1 MNTHEN
7 RVEALFNEAINYTPD
22 QRTAFLNGACGNNA
36 ELRQKVDTLLK
47 AHDEADEFLPEAPTL
62 GDSAD
67 PIEQPG
73 TVIGRYK
80 LLQPIGEGGMGAV
93 FMAEQ
98 SEPVRR
104 KVAFKIIKLG
114 MDSKSVVA
122 RFEAERQALA
132 LMDHPNIAK
141 VLDGGATETGRP
153 FFVMELV
160 KGVPIHTYC
169 DMNQLATAE
178 RLHLFI
184 QVCQAIQHAHQKGVI
199 HRDIKPSNILV
210 TLHDGK
216 PVPKV
221 IDFGIAKATNQRL
234 TEKTLFTNYA
244 QMIGTPAYMS
254 PEQAEMSGLD
264 VDTRTDV
271 YSLGV
276 LLYELLT
283 GTTPFPEKQLLSQGY
298 GEIQRILAEEEPER
312 PSLRLSTLEGEQQS
326 IVSKNRSEPTADLT
340 KRIQGDL
347 DWIVMKALEK
357 DRTRRYETASSFAD
371 DVKRHLS
378 DEPVKAAKPSFS
390 YQLTKLYKRHR
401 TPFVATVTVS
411 LILVIATLVSLSQA
425 KLARDATATATAAT
439 RSEAALRIEAQE
451 QAEAAKELAEEQRLN
466 AYVGDMMA
474 ADNAIRSNDLE
485 IARDILIKHRP
496 TLPDQ
501 EDLRSYEWRY
511 LWEASR
517 DRSIRSAHTPRTAGN
532 HTRLGLGLAPNHKWL
547 AVAEFGA
554 QIRILSYPDLTVV
567 HEISLGPDR
576 NFNGAFRPV
585 FSPDSKYLY
594 TFSSR
599 DPESHQPG
607 GPIWRFLRTNLHI
620 YDTTDWSRVAVVPNC
635 RPPVIVPPD
644 GDPIVRTH
652 QLDPA
657 TGEHTGTSTWAMVNQ
672 DAETEYKKTPVFEN
686 VGTRS
691 GYVVT
696 DRNGS
701 NRLSTREDQDSPWR
715 VWDTSDPHNVV
726 LKAEISADSF
736 PVMVDRS
743 GTLFASFESEGGY
756 RGWIHNLDTKLAV
769 ELEPANPAIQDRISE
784 LNFTED
790 GSRLLAS
797 TGTRILYVW
806 NTQNGKFL
814 GVIPDQPSSLTSG
827 GIVAVQNH
835 IICLYNNAD
844 LRVWDIDAIDQS
856 VGTSELVPYYANAA
870 DNKPSWEE
878 ERPGPDLVN
887 DFHPRLIELFEAGEF
902 PWFIPPGLKFV
913 KRDQD
918 RFLASSQII
927 SPDGRFLGITEFL
940 LDPNEQAASR
950 AISYG
955 NLPVHRDRLVRFYD
969 LTNEGKEIISWRLGP
984 LRGTLSPSRNRISRD
999 IIFVDNHRLVVYSE
1013 EKLELWNLLTQ
1024 ERTVLSIDAESLF
1037 QEGFATSWGLMGDVF
1052 EDQLLLG
1059 ITSASGFD
1067 SALLW
1072 DLKTDQALTRF
1083 EDFNFT
1089 PSNFRFSPT
1098 GTEVLI
1104 DCRPASVRTFQL
1116 PSGNQIHTLHGHRHS
1131 ISGAYTTDGRTILTT
1146 SGSVAKLW
1154 NSKTGRELARLDKS
1168 IKPGR
1173 QYRFSK
1179 SGKHL
1184 YSLSHGESSRNFRD
1198 VHILTIPTLSEIDAE
1213 IDKIRT
1219 P

>member
-1 MNTHEN
+1 MDTHQDQ
-7 RVEALFNEAINYTPD
+7 VEALFNEAIQYDND
-22 QRTAFLNGACGNNA
+22 RRAAFLDGACGPDPN
-36 ELRQKVDTLLK
+36 LRQKVDTLLK
-47 AHDEADEFLPEAPTL
+47 AHDDAEGFLPGAATIDGGEADLER
-62 GDSAD
+62 
-67 PIEQPG
+67 PG
-73 TVIGRYK
+73 SVIGRYK
-80 LLQPIGEGGMGAV
+80 LLQQIGEGGMGAV

-98 SEPVRR
+98 TEPVRR
-104 KVAFKIIKLG
+104 KVALKIIKLG
-114 MDSKSVVA
+114 MDTKSVVA

-153 FFVMELV
+153 YFVMELV

-169 DMNQLATAE
+169 DKKQLATAE
-178 RLHLFI
+178 RLHLFVH
-184 QVCQAIQHAHQKGVI
+184 VCQAIQHAHQKGVI

-283 GTTPFPEKQLLSQGY
+283 GTTPFSEKQLLSQGY

-326 IVSKNRSEPTADLT
+326 IVSKNRSEPTSNLT
-340 KRIQGDL
+340 KRIRGDL

-371 DVKRHLS
+371 DVKRHLG
-378 DEPVKAAKPSFS
+378 DEPVQAAKPSFS

-401 TPFVATVTVS
+401 TPFVATVAVS

-439 RSEAALRIEAQE
+439 RGEAALRIEAQE

-501 EDLRSYEWRY
+501 EDLRSFEWRY

-517 DRSIRSAHTPRTAGN
+517 DRSIRSAHMPITAGN
-532 HTRLGLGLAPNHKWL
+532 FTHLGLGLAPNHKWL

-554 QIRILSYPDLTVV
+554 QIRILSYPDLAVV
-567 HEISLGPDR
+567 HEISRGSGR
-576 NFNGAFRPV
+576 NYNGAFRPV

-594 TFSSR
+594 TFSPR
-599 DPESHQPG
+599 DLETHQPG
-607 GPIWRFLRTNLHI
+607 GRWEFMLASLHI
-620 YDTTDWSRVAVVPNC
+620 YDTTDWSRIAVVPNC
-635 RPPVIVPPD
+635 VPPLIVPPD
-644 GDPIVRTH
+644 SDPIVRTH

-657 TGEHTGTSTWAMVNQ
+657 TGEHTGKSTWVMVNE

-691 GYVVT
+691 GYVMI

-701 NRLSTREDQDSPWR
+701 NRLSTLEDQDSPWR
-715 VWDTSDPHNVV
+715 VWDTSDSHNVV
-726 LKAEISADSF
+726 LKAEVSADSF

-769 ELEPANPAIQDRISE
+769 ELEPTRPAIQDRISE

-797 TGTRILYVW
+797 TGNRIPYVW

-814 GVIPDQPSSLTSG
+814 GVIPDQPSFLTSG
-827 GIVAVQNH
+827 GIVAAHNH
-835 IICLYNNAD
+835 IICLYRNGD
-844 LRVWDIDAIDQS
+844 LRIWDLDVIDQS

-870 DNKPSWEE
+870 INKPSWEK

-887 DFHPRLIELFEAGEF
+887 DFHPRLIELFETGEF

-913 KRDQD
+913 RRDQD

-940 LDPNEQAASR
+940 LDPNEQAASG
-950 AISYG
+950 ATIYG
-955 NLPVHRDRLVRFYD
+955 NLPIHRNRLVRFYD
-969 LTNEGKEIISWRLGP
+969 LTKEGQEIISWRLGP
-984 LRGTLSPSRNRISRD
+984 LRGTSDPIRNRISRD
-999 IIFVDNHRLVVYSE
+999 TMFVNNHRLVVYSGA
-1013 EKLELWNLLTQ
+1013 KLELWNLLTQ
-1024 ERTVLSIDAESLF
+1024 ERTVLSIDPESLF

-1059 ITSASGFD
+1059 ITSPSGFD

-1072 DLKTDQALTRF
+1072 DLKSD
-1083 EDFNFT
+1083 
-1089 PSNFRFSPT
+1089 
-1098 GTEVLI
+1098 
-1104 DCRPASVRTFQL
+1104 
-1116 PSGNQIHTLHGHRHS
+1116 
-1131 ISGAYTTDGRTILTT
+1131 
-1146 SGSVAKLW
+1146 
-1154 NSKTGRELARLDKS
+1154 
-1168 IKPGR
+1168 
-1173 QYRFSK
+1173 
-1179 SGKHL
+1179 
-1184 YSLSHGESSRNFRD
+1184 
-1198 VHILTIPTLSEIDAE
+1198 
-1213 IDKIRT
+1213 
-1219 P
+1219 